1 MGICYFFLCFF
12 PCSWRDLPFA
22 SKKECLIPGY
32 FSVNCYFNE
41 MESFTFFNEDTNLL
55 EELKTKQ
62 NCLLNFILQEKELAP
77 KQEKFD
83 RAKLEDLLKR
93 RFFFVPSFEIY
104 GGRQVL
110 GAYLYSSVSL
120 FQTVILLCF
129 YF

>member
-1 MGICYFFLCFF
+1 
-12 PCSWRDLPFA
+12 
-22 SKKECLIPGY
+22 
-32 FSVNCYFNE
+32 

-104 GGRQVL
+104 GGRQAP

-120 FQTVILLCF
+120 LQTVILLCY
-129 YF
+129 YFIALFFLFSRCSWSV

>member
-1 MGICYFFLCFF
+1 
-12 PCSWRDLPFA
+12 
-22 SKKECLIPGY
+22 
-32 FSVNCYFNE
+32 
-41 MESFTFFNEDTNLL
+41 MESFTFFNEDTNLF

-62 NCLLNFILQEKELAP
+62 NCLLNFILQEKELGP

-110 GAYLYSSVSL
+110 GAYL
-120 FQTVILLCF
+120 
-129 YF
+129 